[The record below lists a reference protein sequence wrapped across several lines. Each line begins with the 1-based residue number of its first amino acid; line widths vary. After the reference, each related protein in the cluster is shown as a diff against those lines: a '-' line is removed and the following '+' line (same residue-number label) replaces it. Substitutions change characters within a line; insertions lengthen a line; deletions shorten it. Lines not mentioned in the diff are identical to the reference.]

1 MDKLSEE
8 ELQEFRDIFTLAD
21 REANGHI
28 NKAQLG
34 ELLETLGID
43 ATAEELDLML
53 KEIDEDGSG
62 LIEFDEFVSI
72 MSRKVNAS
80 YSADQVKRAFKT
92 FEGVSPDGY
101 VRADFLVKALC
112 TYGKDKMTEEQ
123 AAELVSQMESDP
135 SGLINYKHY
144 VDIMMT

>member
-21 REANGHI
+21 REANGYI

-43 ATAEELDLML
+43 ATADELDLML